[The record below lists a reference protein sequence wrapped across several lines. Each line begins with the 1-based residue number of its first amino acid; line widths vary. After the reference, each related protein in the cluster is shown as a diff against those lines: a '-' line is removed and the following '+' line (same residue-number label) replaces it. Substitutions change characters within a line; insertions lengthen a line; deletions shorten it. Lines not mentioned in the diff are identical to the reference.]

1 MGVKWKVRR
10 GWRPSEARTLG
21 ELAVAHRDRVGD
33 SCARSEST

>member
-21 ELAVAHRDRVGD
+21 ELAVAHRARGVG
-33 SCARSEST
+33 ARR